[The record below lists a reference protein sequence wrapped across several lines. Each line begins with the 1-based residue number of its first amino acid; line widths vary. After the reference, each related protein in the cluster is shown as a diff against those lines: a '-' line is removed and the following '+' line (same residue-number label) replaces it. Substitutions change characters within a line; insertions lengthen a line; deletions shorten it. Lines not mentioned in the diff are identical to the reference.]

1 MPSTRVLAVVSL
13 TLVLGLSSVTASA
26 QIQLSGVWN
35 PMRSHEDDQDRG
47 PGPDLGD
54 YTGIPI
60 NDAARLFAES
70 WDASRLTLQEHLC
83 RVHVAPYIFHG
94 PLRLRIWEEKDPETQ
109 QVVAIKNYI
118 STYEQTR
125 TIWMDGRPHP
135 SAFAPHTFMG
145 FSTGV
150 WEGDTLTVTTTH
162 LKQGWLRR
170 NGVPESD
177 RTTVVEHFIR
187 HGQYFT
193 HVAIISDPVYLAEP
207 MIRSTDFQAVVDDN
221 GPWLWPCE
229 YVEEI
234 SGKSKVAVPHHLPG
248 ENPFIKEYLAATRV
262 PATSAGGGPETI
274 YPDYV
279 AQLAGKRTPP
289 LSVAVAPRV
298 SQAPNPDTGELQLLR
313 VQGNVHLL
321 AGAGGNVVVQVGESG
336 SLLVDSKSAAVTG
349 RILDE
354 VKRVAVSPKPVRYLL
369 NTSADADHIG
379 GNQNL
384 AAALGSAAS
393 WEIINTPGA
402 TNAAVQIIAHD
413 NVLKRMTKMPVASW
427 PSETFVGREKEFF
440 FNGEPVMMYHVPSAH
455 TDGDSIVFFRRSDV
469 IATGDVFRTDSYP
482 VIDLDNGGTVQGVI
496 DALNLVLELAVPAHH
511 EEGGTFIVPGHG
523 RICDEF
529 DVLEYRDM
537 VTIVRDRVQA
547 MMKKGQTID
556 QVKAARPTRD
566 YDSRYGATEGAWTT
580 DRFVEAVYRSLKRP

>member
-1 MPSTRVLAVVSL
+1 MKSTLRFVLVAFL
-13 TLVLGLSSVTASA
+13 LALAASVPASA

-35 PMRSHEDDQDRG
+35 PRTHEDQLDRG

-54 YTGIPI
+54 YTGLPI

-70 WDASRLTLQEHLC
+70 WDASRLTLQEHQC
-83 RVHVAPYIFHG
+83 RVHVAPYIYHG

-109 QVVAIKNYI
+109 QVIAIKNYI

-135 SAFAPHTFMG
+135 SPFAPHTFMG
-145 FSTGV
+145 FSTGA
-150 WEGDTLTVTTTH
+150 WEGDVLTVTTTH

-177 RTTVVEHFIR
+177 QTTMVEHFIR
-187 HGQYFT
+187 HGQYLT
-193 HVAIISDPVYLAEP
+193 HLAIISDPVYLAEP
-207 MIRSTDFQAVVDDN
+207 MIRSTDFQIAVEDN

-234 SGKSKVAVPHHLPG
+234 AGKSKVAVPHYQPG
-248 ENPFIKEYLAATRV
+248 QNPFIKEYLAASHV
-262 PATSAGGGPETI
+262 PATSASGGPETT
-274 YPDYV
+274 YPDYES
-279 AQLAGKRTPP
+279 QLKGLRTPP
-289 LSVAVAPRV
+289 LSVAASPRV
-298 SQAPNPDTGELQLLR
+298 SQVPNPDTGQLQLLR

-336 SLLVDSKSAAVTG
+336 SLLVDSKSAAVAQ

-354 VKRVAVSPKPVRYLL
+354 VKRVAVSPKPVRYVL

-402 TNAAVQIIAHD
+402 TNSAVQIIAHD
-413 NVLKRMTKMPVASW
+413 NVLKRMSKMPITAQ
-427 PSETFVGREKEFF
+427 PTETFVGREKEFF
-440 FNGEPVMMYHVPSAH
+440 FNGEPVFMYHVPAAH
-455 TDGDSIVFFRRSDV
+455 TDGDSIVFFRKSDV
-469 IATGDVFRTDSYP
+469 ISAGDLFVTNGYP
-482 VIDLDNGGTVQGVI
+482 FIDLNAGGNVQGIV
-496 DALNLVLELAVPAHH
+496 AGLNKIVELCIPVYGQ
-511 EEGGTFIVPGHG
+511 EGGTMVIPGHG
-523 RICDEF
+523 RLS
-529 DVLEYRDM
+529 DVGDVINFREM
-537 VTIVRDRVQA
+537 VTIVRDRVQD
-547 MMKKGQTID
+547 MVKKNMTLE
-556 QVKAARPTRD
+556 QVKAAKPTRD
-566 YDSRYGATEGAWTT
+566 YDPLYNTPGA
-580 DRFVEAVYRSLKRP
+580 FVTGDAFTEAVYRSLKK